1 MLLDTVRQHYLFTG
15 VSIFQLH
22 MGFCYLCNTET
33 VTKPCPKC
41 SKPTCKNCMKNF
53 PFSNSSVCLECAA
66 DVKTGLGGTRK
77 DEDIF

>member
-1 MLLDTVRQHYLFTG
+1 
-15 VSIFQLH
+15 

-33 VTKPCPKC
+33 VTKACPTC
-41 SKPTCKNCMKNF
+41 GKPTCKNCMKDF
-53 PFSNSSVCLECAA
+53 PFSNSVCLECAA